1 MSRATLV
8 TGCSSGIG
16 RAIALRLAALGWPVY
31 ATARQPDAIAD
42 LADQGCHVLPLDV
55 TNPASMRSV
64 VARIVDRHGAVGGLV
79 NNAGYG
85 QHGPF
90 EETPLSAFR
99 RQFET
104 NVFGVVALCQL
115 VLPGMRRQHWGRI
128 VNMSSMGGR
137 LSFPGGAAYHGSKYA
152 LEAISDVMRFEVT
165 GFGVRVIV
173 VEPGPTTTGFGEASV
188 ETLAELSP
196 SADGA
201 YDEFRSGVRA
211 ALESSFVGVPAEGS
225 STPNE
230 VADVVVDSLTSDDP
244 EPRVVVGA
252 MAERLISLKEQ
263 GSARDWDQLVGSMYP
278 RPRSVRSGGPRT
290 PRGSS

>member
-1 MSRATLV
+1 V

-55 TNPASMRSV
+55 TDPASMRSV
-64 VARIVDRHGAVGGLV
+64 VARIVDRHGAVSGLV

-152 LEAISDVMRFEVT
+152 LEAISDVMRFEVA
-165 GFGVRVIV
+165 GFGVRVILI
-173 VEPGPTTTGFGEASV
+173 EPGPTTTGFGEASV
-188 ETLAELSP
+188 GTLAELSP

-201 YDEFRSGVRA
+201 YDEFRSGVRS
-211 ALESSFVGVPAEGS
+211 ALESTFAGAPEAGS
-225 STPNE
+225 STPEE
-230 VADVVVDSLTSDDP
+230 VADVVIGSLTSDDP
-244 EPRVVVGA
+244 EPRVIVGA
-252 MAERLISLKEQ
+252 MAEHLIGLKEE
-263 GSARDWDQLVGSMYP
+263 GNARDWDQFVGTLYP
-278 RPRSVRSGGPRT
+278 RPGAAFGAED
-290 PRGSS
+290 